1 MEDFKKKG
9 FTIQFLGQ
17 SFAVPEAG
25 STVEQIKHVEEIF
38 KDNSDV
44 FISDLILTSF
54 HDYKD
59 SSWPGCALTITS
71 FLHGEDAL
79 IIEWINTL
87 GFSEYLTDYADD
99 DESDYDA
106 DVYDSHK
113 DYALTCKSV
122 WALREVVESFFEPMN
137 KVVTE
142 LISCNRTLDESNFW
156 SASSKLDNHLSAY
169 LLLTLYNPALIGLI
183 KKDYG
188 ISLDLDPAVY
198 HLLEECGLDLENK
211 NLCDEIRRMSKLV
224 EDKKLVNYKSEL
236 SLELAGGTR
245 PD

>member
-1 MEDFKKKG
+1 MEGFKKKG
-9 FTIQFLGQ
+9 FSVQLLGRSFVVPDADSTI
-17 SFAVPEAG
+17 
-25 STVEQIKHVEEIF
+25 EQIKYVEEIF
-38 KDNSDV
+38 KGNSDA

-59 SSWPGCALTITS
+59 SISSGSLTITS

-106 DVYDSHK
+106 DVYDSYK
-113 DYALTCKSV
+113 DYALTCESV
-122 WALREVVESFFEPMN
+122 LTLREVIESFFESMN

-142 LISCNRTLDESNFW
+142 LISCNRTLDESSFW
-156 SASSKLDNHLSAY
+156 SVSSELDNHLSAY
-169 LLLTLYNPALIGLI
+169 LLLALYNPTLTGLI

-188 ISLDLDPAVY
+188 ISLDVDPAVY
-198 HLLEECGLDLENK
+198 HLLQECGLDLENK
-211 NLCDEIRRMSKLV
+211 NLCDEIKRMSKLV

-236 SLELAGGTR
+236 SLDLTGGTR
-245 PD
+245 LE